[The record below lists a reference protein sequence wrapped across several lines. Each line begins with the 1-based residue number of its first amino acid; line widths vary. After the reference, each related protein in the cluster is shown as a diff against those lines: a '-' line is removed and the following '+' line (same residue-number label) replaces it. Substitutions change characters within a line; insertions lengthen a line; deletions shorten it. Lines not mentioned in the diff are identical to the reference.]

1 MDVNFLLHSIQLFTC
16 ILQDWTKQESEDA
29 EGVVT
34 FTYRTQ
40 PDNPPDVQTIQKQ
53 MAIVAWQP
61 GPNKVVQVP
70 SEVGTRSKVPS
81 SQSHAELARQCL
93 LTLALHVQDEVR
105 SLKQGEVQER
115 TPARPPARTM
125 SPRRFGLATG
135 FSSRPGAGSSLPGR
149 GLPAAPVRL
158 PPCSPLP

>member
-1 MDVNFLLHSIQLFTC
+1 M
-16 ILQDWTKQESEDA
+16 
-29 EGVVT
+29 T

-70 SEVGTRSKVPS
+70 AEVGTRGKVLSP
-81 SQSHAELARQCL
+81 QSHAELARQCL

-105 SLKQGEVQER
+105 SLKQGEVRER

-125 SPRRFGLATG
+125 SPRRFGPATG

-158 PPCSPLP
+158 PPCSPSSAGDVHGATGSCEHRLRLVRAAMLY

>member
-1 MDVNFLLHSIQLFTC
+1 M
-16 ILQDWTKQESEDA
+16 
-29 EGVVT
+29 VT

-70 SEVGTRSKVPS
+70 SEVGTRGRVPS
-81 SQSHAELARQCL
+81 SQGHAEPARQCL
-93 LTLALHVQDEVR
+93 LTPALHAQDEVR
-105 SLKQGEVQER
+105 SLKQGEVRER
-115 TPARPPARTM
+115 TPARPPARAM
-125 SPRRFGLATG
+125 SSRRFGPGPG

-149 GLPAAPVRL
+149 GLPAAPVR
-158 PPCSPLP
+158 PPVAPLARPMMLMERLAHASTG